1 MPTSRTITSI
11 LLTILLAAAHLTTGS
26 PISSPAQPDT
36 QARSPHNTH
45 NRRGGTPDLSRLTL
59 PTIAGAATPL
69 PTPPAGYKLK
79 HVALGVGTQNYTCSG
94 SSNGSAESVA
104 TPSSAGALASLWD
117 IGPFLSSPLGRLFED
132 ALPPLALAMYGA
144 LPPSSSSSSSSS
156 SASDHTW
163 WDAVIAQMPW
173 ESTTTSSSSS
183 SSSSTS
189 SSLSD
194 TGLPSSAFGEHFFS
208 STLTP
213 TWDLHVPAADVVFQ
227 GTKEGSAP
235 APADACP
242 GLGGEGAVP
251 WLYLTKAATTD
262 DGVAAVYRVVTAG
275 GTAPP
280 DACAGMEEGSE
291 VEVKYAAEY
300 WFYGP

>member
-1 MPTSRTITSI
+1 MSTSRTITSI

-26 PISSPAQPDT
+26 PISSQDT

-45 NRRGGTPDLSRLTL
+45 DRRGGTPDLSRLTL

-94 SSNGSAESVA
+94 NGSA

-144 LPPSSSSSSSSS
+144 LSSSPSSS
-156 SASDHTW
+156 AATDHTW

-173 ESTTTSSSSS
+173 ESTATGSSSSS
-183 SSSSTS
+183 SSSSS
-189 SSLSD
+189 
-194 TGLPSSAFGEHFFS
+194 GLPSSAFGEHFFS

-213 TWDLHVPAADVVFQ
+213 TWDLFPSADGANIDDVVFQ
-227 GTKEGSAP
+227 GTKEGSAA
-235 APADACP
+235 APADACA
-242 GLGGEGAVP
+242 GLEGEGAVP

-262 DGVAAVYRVVTAG
+262 DGIAAVYRVVTAG
-275 GTAPP
+275 GTARD
-280 DACAGMEEGSE
+280 DACAGLEEGGEGGE